1 MKPCVI
7 LGGIIYCQWVLVGL
21 IVVEHILQTD
31 MRVRFL
37 PSRPWRVM
45 NDHLP
50 NQWLSSPLCVF
61 IYLMRLS
68 VIITA
73 PPGLYIECHGSLVS
87 TVVTDLHVHYFAIL
101 LRNLSFACLF
111 LQCVLVSASIRM
123 LYCWDLLLLQSS
135 LRE

>member
-1 MKPCVI
+1 MKPCAI
-7 LGGIIYCQWVLVGL
+7 LGGVIYYQWVLVGL
-21 IVVEHILQTD
+21 NVVEHILQTD

-37 PSRPWRVM
+37 PSRPWRVT

-68 VIITA
+68 VIIAA
-73 PPGLYIECHGSLVS
+73 PPGLYIECHGSLIS
-87 TVVTDLHVHYFAIL
+87 TVVTDPHVHCFAIL
-101 LRNLSFACLF
+101 LRNLSFARLF
-111 LQCVLVSASIRM
+111 FQCVLVSASIRM